1 MNQDFKLNFDNSY
14 HSLPDTFFSFVK
26 ATPVNEPELVLL
38 NKSLASEL
46 GIIISEKNL
55 EQVTDIL
62 SGNLKPEHTETIAQ
76 AYGGHQFGHFNV
88 LGDGRAILLGEIIN
102 PQDERF
108 DLQLKGA
115 GRTPYSRN
123 GDGRATFYSML
134 REYLISEAMHALN
147 IPTTRSLAVVK
158 SNSPVYRE
166 KAHNSGILTRVAESH
181 IRVGTF
187 ELAARMGD
195 PEKLKTLLQYTI
207 NRHFPELANDEKP
220 ALSFLKAVIRSQIKL
235 VNDWLRVGFIH
246 GVMNTD
252 NVSIAG
258 ETIDYGPCAF
268 MNNYD
273 ERTVFSSIDQNS
285 RYAYGNQSK
294 VIKWNLMRLAETILP
309 LIDEDEKISV
319 PLAQAEFDKFEDQF
333 YQKWKIN
340 HLAKLGII
348 KEEDGDEELLHELM
362 DWMQKNNPDFTNTFR
377 GLSQTELHHDPIF
390 QKEDFIKWKQKWLNR
405 ISAVD
410 LYENLLDSYNPS
422 VIPRNHI
429 VEEVLIEASENNNMN
444 PFIEFHKKLINP
456 FNTTTNKYYQT
467 PPLSEEGYKTFCG
480 T

>member
-1 MNQDFKLNFDNSY
+1 MSQDFLWDFDNSY
-14 HSLPDTFFSFVK
+14 QSLPDTFYAFVHTS
-26 ATPVNEPELVLL
+26 AVEQPEMVLF
-38 NKSLASEL
+38 NKGLAIELGVSEL
-46 GIIISEKNL
+46 ERDL
-55 EQVTDIL
+55 EQTTRIL
-62 SGNLKPEHTETIAQ
+62 SGNEKPQETETIAQ

-88 LGDGRAILLGEIIN
+88 LGDGRAILLGEIIT
-102 PQDERF
+102 PQEERV
-108 DLQLKGA
+108 DIQLKGA

-123 GDGRATFYSML
+123 GDGRATLYSML

-158 SNSPVYRE
+158 SNTPVYRQ

-195 PEKLKTLLQYTI
+195 PEKLKTLLKYTI
-207 NRHFPELANDEKP
+207 NRHFPEIAEDENP
-220 ALSFLKAVIRSQIKL
+220 ALSFLKAVMKLQIKL

-268 MNNYD
+268 MNSYD
-273 ERTVFSSIDQNS
+273 ERTVFSSIDQHS

-309 LIDEDEKISV
+309 LIDEDEKKSV

-348 KEEDGDEELLHELM
+348 KEEDGDEQLLHELM
-362 DWMQKNNPDFTNTFR
+362 DWMQQKQPDFTNTFR
-377 GLSQTELHHDPIF
+377 GLTDPELHQSPVYQDEAF
-390 QKEDFIKWKQKWLNR
+390 VNWKKKWLNR
-405 ISAVD
+405 ISSVD
-410 LYENLLDSYNPS
+410 LYENLLESYNPS

-429 VEEVLIEASENNNMN
+429 VEEVLIEASENNNFQPFLDFHQALSN
-444 PFIEFHKKLINP
+444 PYNNP
-456 FNTTTNKYYQT
+456 SSEYYQT
-467 PPLSEEGYKTFCG
+467 PPSTDEGYQTFCG